1 MIRQFT
7 TINHRWKERKKRA
20 ETGPKPFFRFLRRFF
35 RKKLLRGRLLQ
46 AARFNRVLQSSL
58 FYYFYFRDE
67 EETEFFSFFSISLRF
82 RYFEEDCAKI
92 LSRESPFWRTDY
104 SRKFYSIFLFI
115 PDFLPIFLSFFTIVQ
130 IQGGIIKEIDFSK
143 EIPREIPTTNR
154 HFCAT
159 QKAKFHVSYL
169 YGSLQFSSTSPHY
182 EMKRQTHSTIW
193 RASSSNF
200 LGQEFSFC
208 QRK

>member
-1 MIRQFT
+1 M
-7 TINHRWKERKKRA
+7 
-20 ETGPKPFFRFLRRFF
+20 RRFF

-67 EETEFFSFFSISLRF
+67 EESFFLSFPFLFGFDISRKIVQF
-82 RYFEEDCAKI
+82 RGRICAKI